1 MTSQKSV
8 NSPEDQQSPTAST
21 TIPDSPST
29 SAILSLDTI
38 DTAPPRD
45 SSAITGETV
54 SVKPWGLPV
63 ESTNTTSPQSAA
75 PGPFTLHKRFF
86 FEDGNITFLVRPIC
100 PDNVQFLL

>member
-1 MTSQKSV
+1 MSQSV
-8 NSPEDQQSPTAST
+8 NSDIDQRSPTAST

-38 DTAPPRD
+38 DTAPLSDP
-45 SSAITGETV
+45 SAITVENV
-54 SVKPWGLPV
+54 PVKPWGLPV
-63 ESTNTTSPQSAA
+63 ESTTTTLPQSAV

-100 PDNVQFLL
+100 PDNVPVPC